1 MKKVVF
7 PLVCLICAGSLGTN
21 VYLFQKYSS
30 KKTILKLKGGEQIT
44 VKDYRDRMEFLHG
57 QETLRKLAMTRIV
70 TAAAKKAGVFPP
82 ERAVEA
88 RIKDIERTTP
98 EAIPAQRRAELKQEL
113 TIEMALEGLSVRDVT
128 LTEAEAQTF
137 FTQHPELFRL
147 PRQSKV
153 TLVVALDEVHASTAE
168 RMLRQKDVNEA
179 TLAVEPGMKVAGLNG
194 FSPNLDALP
203 EAEREKLR
211 TTALRL
217 APGAV
222 VRLDLSGTHFI
233 LRGETQEA
241 AQLPPF
247 DAVRDKAQRLARLS
261 RARPR
266 PQVIAELYRQAEV
279 QFEMDYRDW
288 FRDLQ
293 EQSVQSASTK

>member
-1 MKKVVF
+1 MKKALF
-7 PLVCLICAGSLGTN
+7 TLLCLVCVGSLGTN

-30 KKTILKLKGGEQIT
+30 KKTILKLKDGEQIT
-44 VKDYRDRMEFLHG
+44 LKDYRDRLEFLHG
-57 QETLRKLAMTRIV
+57 RETLRKLAMTRIV
-70 TAAAKKAGVFPP
+70 TAAAKKAGVYPP

-98 EAIPAQRRAELKQEL
+98 EAIPAQRRDELKQEL
-113 TIEMALEGLSVRDVT
+113 TIEMALEGLSLQNVK
-128 LTEAEAQTF
+128 LTEAEAQAF
-137 FTQHPELFRL
+137 FTKYPELFQL

-153 TLVVALDEVHASTAE
+153 TLVVAIDEVRAGTAE
-168 RMLRQKDVNEA
+168 RMLHDKNVNEA
-179 TLAVEPGMKVAGLNG
+179 TLAMEPGMKVAGLGG

-203 EAEREKLR
+203 EAERERLR

-222 VRLDLSGTHFI
+222 VRLDLSGTRFV
-233 LRGETQEA
+233 LRGESQEA

-247 DAVRDKAQRLARLS
+247 DAVHEKALRLARLS

-266 PQVIAELYRQAEV
+266 PQVMAELYHQADV

-293 EQSVQSASTK
+293 EQKVQAASTK

>member
-1 MKKVVF
+1 MKKVIF
-7 PLVCLICAGSLGTN
+7 TLICLICLGSVGTN

-30 KKTILKLKGGEQIT
+30 KKTILKLKEGEQIT
-44 VKDYRDRMEFLHG
+44 LKDYRDRLEFLYG
-57 QETLRKLAMTRIV
+57 RETLRKLAMTRIV
-70 TAAAKKAGVFPP
+70 TAAAKKAGVYPP

-88 RIKDIERTTP
+88 RVKDIERTTP
-98 EAIPAQRRAELKQEL
+98 EAIPAQRREELKQEL
-113 TIEMALEGLSVRDVT
+113 TIEMALEGLSLRDVK
-128 LTEAEAQTF
+128 LTEAEAQKF
-137 FTQHPELFRL
+137 FTQHPELFQL
-147 PRQSKV
+147 PKQSKV
-153 TLVVALDEVHASTAE
+153 TLVVALDEVRAGTAE
-168 RMLRQKDVNEA
+168 GMLRQKNVNEA
-179 TLAVEPGMKVAGLNG
+179 TLALEPGMKVAGLNG

-203 EAEREKLR
+203 EAQRERLR
-211 TTALRL
+211 TTALSL

-241 AQLPPF
+241 AQLPSF
-247 DAVRDKAQRLARLS
+247 ESVRDKAQRLARLS

-266 PQVIAELYRQAEV
+266 QQVMAELYRQAEV

-293 EQSVQSASTK
+293 DQAIQSASTK